1 MSFRTFTIRSVSG
14 SKQNITVQPHET
26 FEDVKRRIMEVLSID
41 PSKQLKLMHNSK
53 IVDADMFSTLQD
65 GAVLGCVTTKAP
77 SSSTSSTSSTSTST
91 ATVVQQTDALPSDGQ
106 PSDAQS
112 SDAKPTDA
120 EPMYRFKNI
129 KAFTIV
135 FLNFIATNPQLRNAF
150 LNNFGLLT
158 TELIKNEDLEAL
170 MLNIL
175 SQSDSILQSMEK
187 GQNIK
192 LNMNM
197 SSKKMEKID
206 GQPDGVESI
215 EITDQDS
222 ANIDQ
227 IIAMGFHPD
236 RVVVEYLKNG
246 KDINRTLDA

>member
-26 FEDVKRRIMEVLSID
+26 FEDVKRRIMEELSID

-77 SSSTSSTSSTSTST
+77 SSSTSSTSTNTNT
-91 ATVVQQTDALPSDGQ
+91 ATVVQQTDAQ
-106 PSDAQS
+106 PSDAKP
-112 SDAKPTDA
+112 SDANPTDA

-246 KDINRTLDA
+246 KDISRTLDALQK